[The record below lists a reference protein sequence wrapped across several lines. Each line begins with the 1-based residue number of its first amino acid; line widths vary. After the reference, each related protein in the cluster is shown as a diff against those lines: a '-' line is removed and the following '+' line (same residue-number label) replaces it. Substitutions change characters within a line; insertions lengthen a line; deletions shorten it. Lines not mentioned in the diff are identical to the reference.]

1 MAVQMWER
9 LARTALV
16 VDIFSGSQQRLA
28 GRKGKSHNFAVIICG
43 RPFLYHT
50 LFSSLASAEQNM
62 LR

>member
-16 VDIFSGSQQRLA
+16 VDIFSGSQSR
-28 GRKGKSHNFAVIICG
+28 GKSYNYFAVIICG